1 MRSTNKAAA
10 RPRPFDYKLT
20 RPEKVIRAD
29 LAAQLAEALK
39 RQRDRWGY
47 AN

>member
-1 MRSTNKAAA
+1 MSFINKAAA
-10 RPRPFDYKLT
+10 RPRPFDYGLM

-39 RQRDRWGY
+39 RQRERWGY